1 MTVRGY
7 FYILNFQGRKK
18 VEFIPTDL

>member
-18 VEFIPTDL
+18 VEFIPTDW